1 MLNQELEFEKG
12 KWYYFKDDAAEA
24 EFRKLN
30 SHNIRNPNNSSIAD
44 IIVNSEGF
52 CPVRLAAGYVMN
64 VDLAYGDNTDMV
76 LYPSERKFF
85 TEMVVVDSEDEWAED
100 GFSEDEDTSE
110 DAAPFEPSDFP
121 LTKITISNNS
131 EAWSVFQMLKAH
143 FKE

>member
-1 MLNQELEFEKG
+1 
-12 KWYYFKDDAAEA
+12 
-24 EFRKLN
+24 
-30 SHNIRNPNNSSIAD
+30 NIRNLDNSSIAD

-64 VDLAYGDNTDMV
+64 VDLAYGDNTGMV

-100 GFSEDEDTSE
+100 GVPDDEETE
-110 DAAPFEPSDFP
+110 APEITAFP
-121 LTKITISNNS
+121 LTKITISNNE

>member
-1 MLNQELEFEKG
+1 MFNQEPEFEKG

-24 EFRKLN
+24 EFRRVN
-30 SHNIRNPNNSSIAD
+30 SNNIRNPVNSSLAD

-52 CPVRLAAGYVMN
+52 CPVKVAAGYVMN

-100 GFSEDEDTSE
+100 GVPDDEETE
-110 DAAPFEPSDFP
+110 APEITAFP
-121 LTKITISNNS
+121 LTKIIISNNE

>member
-85 TEMVVVDSEDEWAED
+85 TEMVVVDSEDED
-100 GFSEDEDTSE
+100 RSE

>member
-1 MLNQELEFEKG
+1 MFNQEPEFEKG

-30 SHNIRNPNNSSIAD
+30 AHNIRSPDNSSIAD

-52 CPVRLAAGYVMN
+52 CPARLAAGYVMN
-64 VDLAYGDNTDMV
+64 VDLAYGDNTDLV

-100 GFSEDEDTSE
+100 GFSEDEDQS
-110 DAAPFEPSDFP
+110 EPSDFP

-131 EAWSVFQMLKAH
+131 EAWTVYQMLKAH